1 MVSWPS
7 MQALSS
13 SEWWCWWKKGFCVQ
27 YIVDSRCYFPG
38 ATLVW
43 VNLYVRSFEKIDDVK
58 VWFHPQ
64 LCRKYWQIFIRGTFH
79 SYKSISSIFLS
90 VTFTLQNPETTP
102 AAIPYCELKNITNVK
117 ALNAIYHVWNYIH
130 DGGKSEFCLTAAFIV
145 PPLRKRLLAD
155 KM

>member
-1 MVSWPS
+1 MLRFGFTHNYVESIDKYLF
-7 MQALSS
+7 QVLFTA
-13 SEWWCWWKKGFCVQ
+13 KKV
-27 YIVDSRCYFPG
+27 
-38 ATLVW
+38 
-43 VNLYVRSFEKIDDVK
+43 
-58 VWFHPQ
+58 FHP
-64 LCRKYWQIFIRGTFH
+64 YFW
-79 SYKSISSIFLS
+79 S

-145 PPLRKRLLAD
+145 PPRRKRLLAD